1 MNRLGDRFTVNYM
14 AWYAELSRIEKLQLP
29 VLTVRTFIE
38 NAKDDIVQFTKQYKH
53 LIQGRLS
60 LIDVYIS
67 NMPSKPR
74 NVVNISDREDMTD
87 LELAVNGLCI
97 VNSSIYDSGLYED
110 NGTLIFKANI
120 DNYFCFPNL
129 ILVDLMI
136 NANILVNSYSKSIK
150 KEFHLNIDKSN
161 LDYFKNFEPILSLF
175 NDTFSDIELFIT
187 KN

>member
-1 MNRLGDRFTVNYM
+1 M
-14 AWYAELSRIEKLQLP
+14 
-29 VLTVRTFIE
+29 
-38 NAKDDIVQFTKQYKH
+38 
-53 LIQGRLS
+53 
-60 LIDVYIS
+60 
-67 NMPSKPR
+67 
-74 NVVNISDREDMTD
+74 
-87 LELAVNGLCI
+87 
-97 VNSSIYDSGLYED
+97 
-110 NGTLIFKANI
+110 IFKANI

-129 ILVDLMI
+129 ILVDLII